1 MALKGSQAAFH
12 VGKKDVELQKLKKA
26 KNKNCMKIIE
36 ILNSKTKI
44 NVSYTN
50 IDSHLNDKFCKK
62 YNNSIRKI

>member
-12 VGKKDVELQKLKKA
+12 VGKKE
-26 KNKNCMKIIE
+26 NKNCMKIIE